1 MGASRW
7 MYDGS
12 TGWDVQWVWA
22 VVNLASGNIELGQF
36 HRYRVVE
43 SWGSSPCVPGVEST
57 WIGVK

>member
-1 MGASRW
+1 